1 MPLYFQDLDSIYI
14 TTFTLQNHIFM
25 VELEKRFLISTVSL
39 KLVLLLKKDKSY
51 SEHQKALLKK
61 EELNRMKNLKMPSKE
76 SDKILFYLINNQLI
90 FYFGA
95 TKSLTFYFWNS
106 FAKSLKLW
114 YSLKLT
120 TFSKL
125 CFTSPKHK
133 LNSIIVTKNFFLI

>member
-1 MPLYFQDLDSIYI
+1 MKTQKHVPLYFQDLDNIYI

-25 VELEKRFLISTVSL
+25 VELEKRFLNSIVSL

-95 TKSLTFYFWNS
+95 TYSLTFYF
-106 FAKSLKLW
+106 
-114 YSLKLT
+114 
-120 TFSKL
+120 
-125 CFTSPKHK
+125 
-133 LNSIIVTKNFFLI
+133 